1 VKVREKYDFSKALRI
16 EVQVMSELC
25 VREKFAVEI
34 LVEMMTD
41 NKNRM
46 DKIKELNNSM
56 TVKDLIHIYIHM
68 SDIFIQYIN
77 V

>member
-1 VKVREKYDFSKALRI
+1 MI
-16 EVQVMSELC
+16 EVQVMSERC
-25 VREKFAVEI
+25 VSEKFAVEI